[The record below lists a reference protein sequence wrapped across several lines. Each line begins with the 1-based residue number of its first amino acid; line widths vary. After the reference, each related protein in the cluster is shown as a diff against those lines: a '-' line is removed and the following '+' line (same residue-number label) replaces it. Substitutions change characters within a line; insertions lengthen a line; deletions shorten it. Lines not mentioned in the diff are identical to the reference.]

1 MTFDRLSPLHDALAG
16 AHEYPRASWGA
27 VQGMP
32 VPRYLDDP
40 AQDVDVAQVLGLAD
54 ASFLSRVVVKGPR
67 SADYLQSLDIP
78 IPDRILKTA
87 PLDNDG
93 LIIRTGGSEF
103 FLEDGIRGDRV
114 RSLQQALE
122 DHPQTGVYTVLRQDA
137 ALILSG
143 ARSGELLRHVA
154 SYDFITDPHQ
164 DLVFTSMAGVS
175 CSVLRQLLNGVSTFR
190 LWTDGTYGV
199 YTWHALLEIA
209 RKLGGRAVGTA
220 VFFPELSE
228 REAKRP

>member
-1 MTFDRLSPLHDALAG
+1 MTFDRLSPLHDALG
-16 AHEYPRASWGA
+16 NAHEYPRASWGE

-32 VPRYLDDP
+32 VPFYLDDP
-40 AQDVDVAQVLGLAD
+40 AQDVEVAQTLGLAD

-67 SADYLQSLDIP
+67 AADYLRSLDIP

-87 PLDNDG
+87 PLANDG

-103 FLEDGIRGDRV
+103 FLEDGIGGDRV
-114 RSLQQALE
+114 LGIQRALE
-122 DHPQTGVYTVLRQDA
+122 DHPQTGAYTVLRQDA
-137 ALILSG
+137 GLILSG

-154 SYDFITDPHQ
+154 SYDFITDPHD
-164 DLVFTSMAGVS
+164 DLVFTPIAGVS
-175 CSVLRQLLNGVSTFR
+175 CSVLRQSLNGVSNFR

-209 RKLGGRAVGTA
+209 KELGGRAVGAA